1 MPSAVSEIFLDFV
14 SLVYPRY
21 CFACADGLVKGEDI
35 ICTKC
40 IHDLPR
46 TGYHLEK
53 ENPIYKRLF
62 GRIPLH
68 SAFAFLMFNKGGS
81 VQKLMHEFKYNNH
94 REIGYAIG
102 RVYGEELA
110 KSGFSDQFDVILPV
124 PLHPEKHRRRGY
136 NQSEEFAKGLEEKL
150 SAPCKAE
157 LLQRPV
163 KTDTQTKKTKLKRW
177 ENVKQVF
184 TVQNPEDI
192 QDRRIL
198 LVDDVITTGATIE
211 ACALA
216 LINSGCGQLSVCSM
230 AYAAE

>member
-46 TGYHLEK
+46 TGYHLER
-53 ENPIYKRLF
+53 ENPLYKRLF

-94 REIGYAIG
+94 REIGYVIG
-102 RVYGEELA
+102 RVYGEELT
-110 KSGFSDQFDVILPV
+110 KSGFSDQFDMILPV

-157 LLQRPV
+157 ILQRLV
-163 KTDTQTKKTKLKRW
+163 KTDTQTKKTKLRRW
-177 ENVKQVF
+177 ENVKEVF
-184 TVQNPEDI
+184 AVQNPEEI
-192 QDRRIL
+192 QGRRIL

-211 ACALA
+211 ACALV